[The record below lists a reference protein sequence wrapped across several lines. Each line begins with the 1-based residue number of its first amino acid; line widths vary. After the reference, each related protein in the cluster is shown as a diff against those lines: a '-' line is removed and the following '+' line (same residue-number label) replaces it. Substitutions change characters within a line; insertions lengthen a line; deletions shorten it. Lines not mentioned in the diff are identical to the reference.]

1 MFLEFGRK
9 FLLAL
14 LVFSFMLFPVC
25 VSASEPNEGEGIFD
39 EQQSVGDDIA
49 DDAYDSVTDKLDPDN
64 IYDSVM
70 NQVNKNKDKNFF
82 KSLLKGFYSAY
93 SYLRSLAPVIGIIGT
108 TVGVIIAVFARKNKG
123 LRRFGITI
131 AIMVPVLLIFIVFG
145 IGYLN
150 SVFLYD

>member
-1 MFLEFGRK
+1 MKFRKK
-9 FLLAL
+9 FLLVL

-25 VSASEPNEGEGIFD
+25 INASEPNEGEQIFD
-39 EQQSVGDDIA
+39 EQQSVGDENA

-64 IYDSVM
+64 IYDSVV

-82 KSLLKGFYSAY
+82 KSLLKTFYSAY
-93 SYLRSLAPVIGIIGT
+93 SYLRSLAPIIGIIGT

-131 AIMVPVLLIFIVFG
+131 AIVVPVLLVVIVFG

-150 SVFLYD
+150 SIFLYD